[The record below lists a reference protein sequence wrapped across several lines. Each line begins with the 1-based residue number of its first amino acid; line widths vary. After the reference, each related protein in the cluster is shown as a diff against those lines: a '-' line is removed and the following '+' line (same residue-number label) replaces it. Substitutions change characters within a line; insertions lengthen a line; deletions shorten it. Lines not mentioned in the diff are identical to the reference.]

1 MFILHINEI
10 VDGDEHED
18 VGEEKCVLVTGPT
31 DFGDFCFALQDDDT
45 VTWWEIPWIA
55 VETASDSEENVM
67 EFESNPMCIVVVCI
81 VGCDSLEVQTVDAG
95 CWID

>member
-31 DFGDFCFALQDDDT
+31 DFGYFCFALQDDDT

-67 EFESNPMCIVVVCI
+67 EFESNPMCIVVVYI

-95 CWID
+95 